1 MHFTYSNNPALGNT
15 FHIEDLE
22 RKGDKIK
29 FLKLISRKSFPAAV
43 VCQKAIGKHFY
54 AQIIVLVAI
63 FAYLFIL
70 VVAISNH
77 AIVCILLTMRGT
89 ASFEIIQECICGL
102 YSLLPSP

>member
-1 MHFTYSNNPALGNT
+1 MRVGVFYSNNPVLGNA

-29 FLKLISRKSFPAAV
+29 FLKLISRKSFPVAV

-63 FAYLFIL
+63 FAYVLAALVYPGCSNFESSYCMYSPNNERNCFI
-70 VVAISNH
+70 
-77 AIVCILLTMRGT
+77 
-89 ASFEIIQECICGL
+89 
-102 YSLLPSP
+102 